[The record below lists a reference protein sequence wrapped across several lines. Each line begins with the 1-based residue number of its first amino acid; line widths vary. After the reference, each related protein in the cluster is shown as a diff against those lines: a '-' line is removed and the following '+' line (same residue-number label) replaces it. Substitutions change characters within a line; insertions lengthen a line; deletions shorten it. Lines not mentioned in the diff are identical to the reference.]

1 MCAYVDGKTTCIPPH
16 SFDVKYPDAYG
27 CMLDGYNES
36 YNKIV
41 ELGREDVDKYNIY
54 IKFGCYEDNSN
65 KTSILY
71 PHQRKDLEF
80 YIIEDL
86 ENISCYN

>member
-1 MCAYVDGKTTCIPPH
+1 MKFILTFLMCSVIDGKTTCLQPFQ
-16 SFDVKYPDAYG
+16 SEVEYVDAYE

-41 ELGREDVDKYNIY
+41 ELGREDVNKYNIY

-65 KTSILY
+65 KTPTS
-71 PHQRKDLEF
+71 
-80 YIIEDL
+80 YIVIK
-86 ENISCYN
+86 

>member
-1 MCAYVDGKTTCIPPH
+1 MKFILTFLLCSVIDGKTTCLPPFQ
-16 SFDVKYPDAYG
+16 SEVEYVDAYE

-41 ELGREDVDKYNIY
+41 ELGREDVNKYNIY

-65 KTSILY
+65 KTPTS
-71 PHQRKDLEF
+71 
-80 YIIEDL
+80 YIDIKKK
-86 ENISCYN
+86 I